1 MAFNNAIN
9 ATQTGLLTANSSGA
23 LTGGT
28 TTQYYVL
35 TGGAS
40 NAINN
45 IAPSSTSGTPLI
57 SQGASSQPIFG
68 TCVVAGGGSGLTSAT
83 AYGLI
88 VGGTTTTG
96 NLQVITPGTSGTVL
110 QYNGASSLPTW
121 VTAPSGGTNRLVLI
135 QSQTAS
141 SSSSLTFTSGI
152 TSTYNDYWICISS
165 IITSATGANLEMQIS
180 TNGGSSY
187 ISSSYTTGE
196 VSTNNTVGGAWNN
209 DVNATSYMIAIHNV
223 STSSVYASTSFT
235 LYNAT
240 SGSGYVQ
247 TQGTGCSYDAGL
259 SGMYFI
265 YQMGNYNTS
274 STTVNAL
281 KFLTSSGTFSGTI
294 SLFGILE

>member
-1 MAFNNAIN
+1 MAFNNDIN
-9 ATQTGLLTANSSGA
+9 ATATGLLTASSTGVI
-23 LTGGT
+23 TGGT
-28 TTQYYVL
+28 TTQYNVL

-57 SQGASSQPIFG
+57 SQGASSQPVFG
-68 TCVVAGGGSGLTSAT
+68 TCVVAGGGSGIVSGT
-83 AYGLI
+83 AYGVV

-96 NLQVITPGTSGTVL
+96 NLQVITPGTSGQVL

-121 VTAPSGGTNRLVLI
+121 VAAPAGGTNRLVLI

-152 TSTYNDYWICISS
+152 TSTYNDYFILMSS
-165 IITSATGANLEMQIS
+165 IVGTASPPSIQMQIS

-187 ISSSYTTGE
+187 ISTGYLSGQNGISSTASSGVWTNDINITTYLAT
-196 VSTNNTVGGAWNN
+196 VRFASSSTYGFAEI
-209 DVNATSYMIAIHNV
+209 Y
-223 STSSVYASTSFT
+223 

-240 SGSGYVQ
+240 SGSGFVCSQGSASLALVGTSSKFTFVQ
-247 TQGTGCSYDAGL
+247 GVYTTA
-259 SGMYFI
+259 
-265 YQMGNYNTS
+265 

-281 KFLTSSGTFSGTI
+281 SFSPNSGTFSGTVT
-294 SLFGILE
+294 LFGILE